1 MNLWAISDLHLGI
14 DANRRAVE
22 RVAARPEDWLILA
35 GDIGDS
41 EADLA
46 LAFEILAPR
55 FARLIWVPG
64 NHELWTEPRT
74 PGAPRGVERYAALVE
89 LARRH
94 GVITP
99 EDPYLVWPGHGP
111 KTMIAPL
118 LLLCGQPLLLALRAL
133 PAERRGGAARALGRL
148 RRPAQP
154 LACLA
159 IFSAAVLFTH
169 LPFFYEATLRHPTLH
184 DAEHAL
190 YLLAGSLLWWPV
202 LDVDPAPSHRLG
214 GLGRLAYVLAAM
226 LPMALI
232 GAYLNR
238 HATLVYPAYGPPGH
252 ALGISAASDQQHAG
266 ALMWVAGNTIM
277 AVVGLWAALA
287 ALIAEERRQQSR
299 EAREARSA
307 SATDGA
313 AARGG
318 AG

>member
-1 MNLWAISDLHLGI
+1 VSAPSLPQLLVSHWQPTALPVLAGGGAAVLYLH
-14 DANRRAVE
+14 
-22 RVAARPEDWLILA
+22 AARRLRRRWPAHRTVSFLAGIASVLIALQSGLDSYDDQLLSVHMVQHLIL
-35 GDIGDS
+35 
-41 EADLA
+41 L
-46 LAFEILAPR
+46 L
-55 FARLIWVPG
+55 
-64 NHELWTEPRT
+64 
-74 PGAPRGVERYAALVE
+74 
-89 LARRH
+89 
-94 GVITP
+94 
-99 EDPYLVWPGHGP
+99 
-111 KTMIAPL
+111 IAPL

-313 AARGG
+313 AAR
-318 AG
+318 